1 MQAYIS
7 IQSFGVHY
15 VFFADDLGMASIFSG
30 LKNKLGEPKHQHISL
45 LYCSLNKQ
53 HLFKKEL
60 KILQK
65 HFPAQLFVSFLS
77 RESDSRCGI
86 RQEDIEAILN
96 ANTMQQ
102 MQFTISGNDAFVEQI
117 SATLSFLGIEKVQ
130 IQEQFFSE

>member
-7 IQSFGVHY
+7 IQGFGVHH
-15 VFFADDLGMASIFSG
+15 VFFADDLGIASIFYG
-30 LKNKLGEPKHQHISL
+30 LKSKLGEARYQHISL
-45 LYCSLNKQ
+45 FYCSINKR

-65 HFPAQLFVSFLS
+65 HFPTQLFISFHS
-77 RESDSRCGI
+77 REAADCCGI

-102 MQFTISGNDAFVEQI
+102 IEFTISGNEAFVEQI
-117 SATLSFLGIEKVQ
+117 KLSLSFLGIEKVQ

>member
-7 IQSFGVHY
+7 IQGFGVHH
-15 VFFADDLGMASIFSG
+15 VFFADDLGIASIFSG
-30 LKNKLGEPKHQHISL
+30 LKNKLGELKYQHITL

-65 HFPAQLFVSFLS
+65 HFPAQLFVSFHL
-77 RESDSRCGI
+77 REPTNCCGI
-86 RQEDIEAILN
+86 QQEDIEAILN

-117 SATLSFLGIEKVQ
+117 SSSLSFLGIEKVQ